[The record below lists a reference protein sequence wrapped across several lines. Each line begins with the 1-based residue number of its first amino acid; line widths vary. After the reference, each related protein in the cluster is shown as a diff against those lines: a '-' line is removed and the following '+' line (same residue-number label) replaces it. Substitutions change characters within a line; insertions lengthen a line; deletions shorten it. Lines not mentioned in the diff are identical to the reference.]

1 MNKEKSKTVKIDY
14 HVTLS
19 VPKAI
24 HDRLKAVAKERGE
37 SQNALIRRVLKSYLD
52 KKKAD

>member
-1 MNKEKSKTVKIDY
+1 MNKTRTENLNY

-19 VPKAI
+19 VTKAV
-24 HDRLKAVAKERGE
+24 HDRLKALAEKRGE
-37 SQNALIRRVLKSYLD
+37 GQNALIRRVVKSYLD

>member
-1 MNKEKSKTVKIDY
+1 MKKTKTEKLDY

-37 SQNALIRRVLKSYLD
+37 TQNALIRRVVKSYLD